1 MILSHKE
8 RYYIHDILILT
19 TLLPA
24 QLDANVPR
32 NSGIFS
38 SRSFLRTDD
47 LFPNLTCGVVR
58 FFIMVCSLY
67 RHFGN
72 R

>member
-8 RYYIHDILILT
+8 RYYIPDILILT

-47 LFPNLTCGVVR
+47 TVGSFFP
-58 FFIMVCSLY
+58 I
-67 RHFGN
+67 
-72 R
+72 